1 MKFFYGK
8 GKKFQHKNITEDH
21 PNDPKMLHVLLYEIE
36 HDWAY
41 GKYYTIL
48 NKYNINIFLHSHGFE
63 ISYGCLIRGLGNIL
77 KYKVL

>member
-1 MKFFYGK
+1 
-8 GKKFQHKNITEDH
+8 
-21 PNDPKMLHVLLYEIE
+21 MLHVLLYEIE